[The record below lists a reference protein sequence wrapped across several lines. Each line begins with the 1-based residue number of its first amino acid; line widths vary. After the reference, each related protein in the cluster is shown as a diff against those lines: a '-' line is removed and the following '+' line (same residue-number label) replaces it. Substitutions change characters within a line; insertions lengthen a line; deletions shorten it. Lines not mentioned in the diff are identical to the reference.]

1 MIENF
6 KSLINALNEE
16 YLLELYHI
24 CNMRYFEMY
33 VNGNDEYAKRYND
46 ICIYIT
52 RVLRNRGIF
61 K

>member
-1 MIENF
+1 MNEKF
-6 KSLINALNEE
+6 KSLILALNEE

-33 VNGNDEYAKRYND
+33 VNGDEYANRYND
-46 ICIYIT
+46 ICIAI
-52 RVLRNRGIF
+52 RQELVNRNIW